1 MTSRPRVGV
10 PLARP
15 VSSAAI
21 VPLLVVLFGLA
32 AAQADEPRTFTEA
45 QTEGAEITYHS
56 GIPIAILSG
65 SPADIGRQHAALLG
79 APAKSV
85 LQFPHRLAAEIG
97 LEPMWPLMVGAGR
110 VLMLNAPPRHR
121 EEMAAISAHSDL
133 DPGEMAVANTMLE
146 LRRMGCST
154 LVVEPAKSATGGP
167 LFGRNFDF
175 LTLGELDKYS
185 LVMICRPAERHAFA
199 SITFPAAVG
208 VFSGMND
215 AGLALATLDVKESA
229 DGSRKFEPTGTPMA
243 FVFRRILEE
252 CTTIDEAENLLKS
265 TRATCWTNLAVCD
278 RNTGAVFEITPKHVN
293 RRNSHAGILP
303 CTNHFRTDGLA
314 KDTECERYPLLE
326 AAEGEAKLDVEAV
339 RRRLHEVTQ
348 GEKTLQTMVFEPR
361 ELMLH
366 LAIGKPPTSDDVL
379 TPIDLKPLFA
389 GAAEPAAAAAGR

>member
-1 MTSRPRVGV
+1 MNSRPRVCV
-10 PLARP
+10 SLARP
-15 VSSAAI
+15 VSLAAI
-21 VPLLVVLFGLA
+21 VALVCVACAPLA
-32 AAQADEPRTFTEA
+32 RADEPRTFTEA
-45 QTEGAEITYHS
+45 RTEGAEITYHA
-56 GIPIAILSG
+56 GIPIAVLSG
-65 SPADIGRQHAALLG
+65 SPADIGRQHAALLS
-79 APAKSV
+79 APAKDV
-85 LQFPHRLAAEIG
+85 LKFPRRLASEIG

-110 VLMLNAPPRHR
+110 VLMLNAPPRHL

-185 LVMICRPAERHAFA
+185 LVMICRPAQRHAFA

-252 CTTIDEAENLLKS
+252 CTTIEEAENLLKS

-303 CTNHFRTDGLA
+303 CTNHFRTEGLA
-314 KDTECERYPLLE
+314 KDVECTRYPLLE
-326 AAEGEAKLDVEAV
+326 AAQGEEMLDVEAV
-339 RRRLHEVTQ
+339 RRHLHEATQ
-348 GEKTLQTMVFEPR
+348 AEKTLQTMVFEPR
-361 ELMLH
+361 ALVLH

-379 TPIDLKPLFA
+379 TPIDLAPLFA
-389 GAAEPAAAAAGR
+389 APAEPAAAAAGQ